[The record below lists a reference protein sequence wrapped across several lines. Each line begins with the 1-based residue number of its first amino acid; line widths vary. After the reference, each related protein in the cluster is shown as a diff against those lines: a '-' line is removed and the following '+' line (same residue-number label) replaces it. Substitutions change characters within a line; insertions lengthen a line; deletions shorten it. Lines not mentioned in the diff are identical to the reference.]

1 MRKSHAHACQP
12 INVRRPCLVIP
23 IQMGHPMIQVVNRDE
38 QHIRA
43 SVISGRQIKYIF
55 LCEDADREAAKD

>member
-1 MRKSHAHACQP
+1 
-12 INVRRPCLVIP
+12 
-23 IQMGHPMIQVVNRDE
+23 MIQVVNRDE